1 MNKIVIKEE
10 NEEER
15 EEKEILEIIEI
26 LNLASFWGKSVE
38 EQEEIIRRFFGK
50 IELVEEEFALTRIRG
65 TGKRR
70 FAEIIKIRK
79 EQQEACPQCQGRGC
93 KACRNTGRFTYW

>member
-10 NEEER
+10 NEEQK

-26 LNLASFWGKSVE
+26 LNITGFWSKSVE
-38 EQEEIIRRFFGK
+38 GQEEIIRRFFGK
-50 IELVEEEFALTRIRG
+50 IELVEEEWKLTRLRG
-65 TGKRR
+65 MGKRK

-79 EQQEACPQCQGRGC
+79 KQQEACPKCQGRGC